1 MVEQTQQ
8 HISALGIKK
17 PVHLTTDQWHV
28 ESSIYAF
35 MDYDILGEED
45 NQEDMS
51 HECTFDL
58 NSDLIV

>member
-8 HISALGIKK
+8 HISTLGVKN
-17 PVHLTTDQWHV
+17 PVHLATDQRHA

-45 NQEDMS
+45 EQEDMPR
-51 HECTFDL
+51 ERTFDL
-58 NSDLIV
+58 NSDLIF